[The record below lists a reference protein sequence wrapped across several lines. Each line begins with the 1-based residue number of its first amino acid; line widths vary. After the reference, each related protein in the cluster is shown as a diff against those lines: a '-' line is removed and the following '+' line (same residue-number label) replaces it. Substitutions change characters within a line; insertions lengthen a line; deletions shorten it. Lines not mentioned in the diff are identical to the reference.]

1 MSNVILYPDK
11 LSAKVCNK
19 EISEDTPTK
28 LYVEVIIALISLSP
42 WIVGKK
48 ETHFTADAE
57 RAALYTGKT
66 RQC

>member
-42 WIVGKK
+42 WIVGKGN
-48 ETHFTADAE
+48 
-57 RAALYTGKT
+57 ALHS
-66 RQC
+66 RC